1 MIKKQFILVLVLLTA
16 LVSNAQNPLWMRYP
30 AISPDGSQVAFSY
43 KGDIYK
49 VSINGGKA
57 IRLTTHEAFDSNPVW
72 SPQGDLIAFISDRKG
87 SKDIYVMP
95 SEGGAA
101 RRLTTHSAA
110 ENLWTFTPDGK
121 HVVFSAPYQDPVK
134 SALFPTSR
142 FSEVY
147 KIPSEGGRSEMIA
160 AFPADKINFG
170 KSGQNFLYQDV
181 KGFENPW
188 RKHHTSSVTRD
199 ILEYDIKNGTHIK
212 LIDWEG
218 EDTDP
223 VYSPDGNALYFLS
236 ERSGTFNVY
245 TAPLDNPSDVKQLTN
260 FQTHP
265 VRFLSV
271 ANNETLCFGYDGEIY
286 TLKQGSTNPQ
296 KLNISISTDVEN
308 EQIKRMS
315 FASGATS
322 ASNSPDGKQVAFTV
336 RGEVFVTSSDYST
349 TKQITNTVAEEAAV
363 NFGPDN
369 RSLVYS
375 SYRDGY
381 WNVYIAKIAREEDPN
396 FPNATLIDEKA
407 LRRSISEFRLLVIV
421 LPKVHTW
428 KTVSWNPT

>member
-1 MIKKQFILVLVLLTA
+1 M
-16 LVSNAQNPLWMRYP
+16 
-30 AISPDGSQVAFSY
+30 
-43 KGDIYK
+43 
-49 VSINGGKA
+49 
-57 IRLTTHEAFDSNPVW
+57 
-72 SPQGDLIAFISDRKG
+72 
-87 SKDIYVMP
+87 
-95 SEGGAA
+95 
-101 RRLTTHSAA
+101 
-110 ENLWTFTPDGK
+110 
-121 HVVFSAPYQDPVK
+121 
-134 SALFPTSR
+134 
-142 FSEVY
+142 
-147 KIPSEGGRSEMIA
+147 
-160 AFPADKINFG
+160 
-170 KSGQNFLYQDV
+170 
-181 KGFENPW
+181 
-188 RKHHTSSVTRD
+188 
-199 ILEYDIKNGTHIK
+199 
-212 LIDWEG
+212 
-218 EDTDP
+218 
-223 VYSPDGNALYFLS
+223 YFLS

-315 FASGATS
+315 FVSGATS

-407 LRRSISEFRLLVIV
+407 LIKNDKSEKQYPKFSPDGNEVAFVQDRKKLMVYNLSEKKLRQITDGSYQYETDGRLNYEWSPDGNWFV
-421 LPKVHTW
+421 LQY
-428 KTVSWNPT
+428 VSNGHAPYTLSLIHI